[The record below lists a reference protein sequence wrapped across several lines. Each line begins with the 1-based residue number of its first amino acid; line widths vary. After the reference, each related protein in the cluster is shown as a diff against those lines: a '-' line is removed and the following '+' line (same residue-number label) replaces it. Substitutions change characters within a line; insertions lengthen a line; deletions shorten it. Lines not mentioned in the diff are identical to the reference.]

1 MNKIILIA
9 FAVLIYKL
17 LVPKNGKRVRHS
29 SGGTI
34 KRIGRGFVSGTFKK

>member
-9 FAVLIYKL
+9 FALLIYKL
-17 LVPKNGKRVRHS
+17 FLSKNGKRVRHS

-34 KRIGRGFVSGTFKK
+34 KRMGRGFVSGTFKK